1 MVSRRNF
8 FAITIV
14 MCVVFFLFQF
24 LNVAKEHLND
34 YESNSNV
41 VEISQLTSQ
50 KETQNAMAVQQAIEN
65 GPYRNMIP
73 CRPINRRWHPVRY
86 SRHGC
91 F

>member
-50 KETQNAMAVQQAIEN
+50 KETQNAMAVQQAIN
-65 GPYRNMIP
+65 GRLLVYIGNEAEEGLGK
-73 CRPINRRWHPVRY
+73 VT
-86 SRHGC
+86 
-91 F
+91 